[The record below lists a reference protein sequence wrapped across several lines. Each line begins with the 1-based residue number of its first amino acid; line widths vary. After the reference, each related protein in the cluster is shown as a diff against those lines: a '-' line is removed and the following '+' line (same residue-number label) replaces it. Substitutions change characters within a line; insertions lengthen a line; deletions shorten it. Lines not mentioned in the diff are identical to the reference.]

1 MTDLLPP
8 PVPAQPPSEEKGR
21 NCWLIGCS
29 GCLIVLALFVVFC
42 MVIFWQ
48 VKKNFMVEP
57 FEAVG
62 FTQAEKTKAETK
74 LKDLKLLDSDG
85 KVSEDFEMP
94 KEGLILTEDEVN
106 YWISQLETDLADS
119 VRVDFE
125 PGELTAKLRFG
136 EGKGKRLLF
145 IAKLSVTHEDN
156 VVDIRLIDLTFG
168 KFSLPKFFKEQIGAE
183 NLAAEA
189 FADPETQK
197 TFESNVEKIEL
208 QKDQILFVPKTN

>member
-8 PVPAQPPSEEKGR
+8 PVPVQAPSEEKSR
-21 NCWLIGCS
+21 NCWLVGCS
-29 GCLIVLALFVVFC
+29 GCLIILALFVISC

-57 FEAVG
+57 FEDVD
-62 FTQAEKTKAETK
+62 FTQAEKTMAETK
-74 LKDLKLLDSDG
+74 LKDLKLFDSDG

-106 YWISQLETDLADS
+106 YWISQMDTDLADS
-119 VRVDFE
+119 VRIDFE

-145 IAKLSVTHEDN
+145 IAQFSVPHEDN
-156 VVDIRLIDLTFG
+156 AVDIRLSDLRFG
-168 KFSLPKFFKEQIGAE
+168 KFSLPQSLKEELVAE
-183 NLAAEA
+183 NFATEF
-189 FADPETQK
+189 FADPKTQK
-197 TFESNVEKIEL
+197 TFESKVEKIEL
-208 QKDQILFVPKTN
+208 QKDQILFAPKTN